1 MGSLGPFQLS
11 SSAPQTSQ
19 RFSPLSREEIQTVR
33 RSYTEQQTSHEI
45 VLVVLMVFQP
55 GYLGA

>member
-1 MGSLGPFQLS
+1 MGSLGPFHVS

-33 RSYTEQQTSHEI
+33 RSYTEQQTSHET
-45 VLVVLMVFQP
+45 VLAVLMLFRPANQ
-55 GYLGA
+55 AA